1 MRRPDDQQRE
11 VTGLLITIS
20 RQTGSLGEEITR
32 QLAKNLNLPV
42 ITRDS
47 ILNQWFAEVAGKHEL
62 HMLTESPAFF
72 LTPSSL
78 GLSFAA
84 ILENK
89 LKDYVSQQSAI
100 IVGLG
105 AQIIFAQDPSAL
117 HVKITAPPEVRINRV
132 MQTHSLDKKDA
143 ERFLELTDRK
153 HRRYI
158 STIYKQDWSDPALYH
173 LTLNTGLLS
182 VDEAVAL
189 LRYSAQNRSGLS
201 PAEPEAVT
209 DHNRKPVVFKHPSEE
224 EFATIL
230 DMHGIEWQYEPRTFP
245 IKWDAEGN
253 ITLAFS
259 PDFYLPR
266 FDTYIELTTM
276 DQKYV
281 SEKKKKVQL
290 LKKLYPGTNINI
302 VFKNDFYS
310 LARRFGLR
318 EES

>member
-1 MRRPDDQQRE
+1 M
-11 VTGLLITIS
+11 LITIS
-20 RQTGSLGEEITR
+20 RQTGSLGEEITEA
-32 QLAKNLNLPV
+32 LAKKIDLPV
-42 ITRDS
+42 ITRGMVLD
-47 ILNQWFAEVAGKHEL
+47 QWFSEVASKHEL

-72 LTPSSL
+72 QTTSSL
-78 GLSFAA
+78 GISFAA
-84 ILENK
+84 LLENK
-89 LKDYVSQQSAI
+89 IRQYMSERSAI

-105 AQIIFAQDPSAL
+105 SQIIFAHHPGAL
-117 HVKITAPPEVRINRV
+117 HVKITAPLEVRIQRV
-132 MQTHSLDKKDA
+132 MQTHSLEKRDA

-158 STIYKQDWSDPALYH
+158 STLYNREWSDPALYH
-173 LTLNTGLLS
+173 LILNTGLLTIE
-182 VDEAVAL
+182 EAVSL
-189 LRYSAQNRSGLS
+189 LAYMAYNRAGVLDTSTQ
-201 PAEPEAVT
+201 PDREQIQ
-209 DHNRKPVVFKHPSEE
+209 RPVVFKHPSEE

-253 ITLAFS
+253 ITQAFS

-276 DQKYV
+276 EQKYV
-281 SEKKKKVQL
+281 SEKKKKVKL

-318 EES
+318 EE

>member
-1 MRRPDDQQRE
+1 M
-11 VTGLLITIS
+11 LITIS
-20 RQTGSLGEEITR
+20 RETGSLGEEITQELSR
-32 QLAKNLNLPV
+32 RLDLPV
-42 ITRDS
+42 ITRDMV
-47 ILNQWFAEVAGKHEL
+47 LKQWFTGVASKHEL

-72 LTPSSL
+72 QTASSD
-78 GLSFAA
+78 GMSFAA
-84 ILENK
+84 LLENR
-89 LKDYVSQQSAI
+89 LQEYVSRNPAI

-105 AQIIFAQDPSAL
+105 AQIIFASHPEAL
-117 HVKITAPPEVRINRV
+117 HVKITAPLQVRTHRV
-132 MQTHSLDKKDA
+132 MNTHSLGEKDA

-158 STIYKQDWSDPALYH
+158 STLYDREWSDPALYH
-173 LTLNTGLLS
+173 LILNTGLLNIA
-182 VDEAVAL
+182 EAVAAL
-189 LRYSAQNRSGLS
+189 VYLAQNRPDLNHLQIQTDPEQEQ
-201 PAEPEAVT
+201 PAVI
-209 DHNRKPVVFKHPSEE
+209 FKHPSEE

-253 ITLAFS
+253 ITQAFS

-266 FDTYIELTTM
+266 FNTYIELTTM
-276 DQKYV
+276 EQKYV

-318 EES
+318 EEP